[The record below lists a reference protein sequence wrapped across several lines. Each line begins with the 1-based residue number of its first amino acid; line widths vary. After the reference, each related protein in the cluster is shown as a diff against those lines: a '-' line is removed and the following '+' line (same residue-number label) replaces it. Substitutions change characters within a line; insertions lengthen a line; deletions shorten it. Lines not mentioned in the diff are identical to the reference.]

1 MSQHPRAAEPVR
13 KPYRAPVLIVHGR
26 IEAVT
31 QTGPTR
37 KQEKH
42 PLDFKKGSKIRP

>member
-1 MSQHPRAAEPVR
+1 MMEQRATAARR
-13 KPYRAPVLIVHGR
+13 KLYRAPRLIVHGS
-26 IEAVT
+26 IEAIT
-31 QTGPTR
+31 ETGSTL